1 LPDCTRAFRPVRLIA
16 TLACA
21 AVALAAGVVPPALG
35 DGDPASDVLASQPL
49 FAPADGGFARRD
61 LERLTGLV
69 AEAQRQGVP
78 IRVALIAGPADLGSV
93 GELWRRPRSYARF
106 LGLELSQVYRGTV
119 VVVMP
124 GGVGVFAPQQPGV
137 DQTAVVRRTS
147 LIGQA
152 IVTVQALAAL
162 SGRHLRVPP
171 PAPTPSA
178 SSGLGS
184 VGLGSW
190 LALAAGAALIAAAWA
205 ASLRARPLGRLR
217 RAR

>member
-1 LPDCTRAFRPVRLIA
+1 M
-16 TLACA
+16 
-21 AVALAAGVVPPALG
+21 
-35 DGDPASDVLASQPL
+35 
-49 FAPADGGFARRD
+49 
-61 LERLTGLV
+61 
-69 AEAQRQGVP
+69 AEAQRQGVR
-78 IRVALIAGPADLGSV
+78 IRVALIAGPPDLGSV
-93 GELWRRPRSYARF
+93 NELWRRPRSYARF

-124 GGVGVFAPQQPGV
+124 SGVGVYAPRQPGL
-137 DQTAVVRRTS
+137 DQTAVGGRTS

-162 SGRHLRVPP
+162 SGHHLRVPSA
-171 PAPTPSA
+171 APTPRA

-184 VGLGSW
+184 VDLGSW